1 MFRYNNKLIKY
12 SRENRNLLTKSELLL
27 WNMVLRKDRLNYRF
41 VRQKPIG
48 PFIVDFYCS
57 KLLLV
62 IEVDGSTHESK
73 ENKDLDRDKYLK
85 NLGIKTIR
93 YNDDLIFNQLENV
106 FEDMKMVVK
115 EREKELKINPNPSVR
130 SA

>member
-62 IEVDGSTHESK
+62 VEVDGSTHELK
-73 ENKDLDRDKYLK
+73 ENKDLDRDNYLR

-93 YNDDLIFNQLENV
+93 YNDDLIFGQLENV
-106 FEDMKMVVK
+106 FDDMKRVIK
-115 EREKELKINPNPSVR
+115 EREEEMR
-130 SA
+130 G

>member
-1 MFRYNNKLIKY
+1 
-12 SRENRNLLTKSELLL
+12 
-27 WNMVLRKDRLNYRF
+27 MVLRKDRLNYRF

-62 IEVDGSTHESK
+62 VEVDGSTHELK
-73 ENKDLDRDKYLK
+73 ENKDLDRDNYLR

-93 YNDDLIFNQLENV
+93 YNDDLIFGQLENV
-106 FEDMKMVVK
+106 FDDMKRVIK
-115 EREKELKINPNPSVR
+115 EREEEMR
-130 SA
+130 G